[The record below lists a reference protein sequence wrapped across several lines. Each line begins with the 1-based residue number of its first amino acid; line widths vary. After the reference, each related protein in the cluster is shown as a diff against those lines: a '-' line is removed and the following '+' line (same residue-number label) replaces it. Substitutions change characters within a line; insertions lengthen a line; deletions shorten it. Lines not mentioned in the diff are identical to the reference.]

1 MVNKSNNIIR
11 IGTRGSPLALWQ
23 AKQVNKKLTEGKII
37 KIKTTGDKIIN
48 QPLASIGGKGLFYQR
63 TRSGINKR

>member
-23 AKQVNKKLTEGKII
+23 AKQVNNKLTEGKI
-37 KIKTTGDKIIN
+37 TTTKNVEDE
-48 QPLASIGGKGLFYQR
+48 
-63 TRSGINKR
+63 NKYSYTIAEQSRNFSFKKFFISS